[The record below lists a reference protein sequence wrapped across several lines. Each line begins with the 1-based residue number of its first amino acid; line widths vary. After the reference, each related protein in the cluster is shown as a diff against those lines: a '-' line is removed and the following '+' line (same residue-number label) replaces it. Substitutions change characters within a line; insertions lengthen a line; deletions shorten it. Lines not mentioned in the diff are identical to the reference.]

1 MRRYAQG
8 SALRTLFALLIA
20 TMLAACASGP
30 SGEAMLRPGPQRLPT
45 LRAQGDLV
53 IATLQGAAMTVQPL
67 SPEGLDAYYLRR
79 PSLINPFK
87 TLSKPADRPL
97 AFIVRI
103 QNLGRERIS
112 FDPSQALLE
121 DQEGHRTAAF
131 SHDELYSV
139 FSEGDEPARALQALE
154 ETILTNYVVVPPK
167 IDRDGLLLFP
177 PPGPDAKALIL
188 ELSSFYIGS
197 AEQLLLFEFEVLR
210 LPKAGKVGMF
220 GL

>member
-1 MRRYAQG
+1 MKCRVSGGPLAR
-8 SALRTLFALLIA
+8 LFILLMA
-20 TMLAACASGP
+20 TTLAACASGP
-30 SGEAMLRPGPQRLPT
+30 SGEAMLRPGPQHLPA
-45 LRAQGDLV
+45 LRAQGDLI

-67 SPEGLDAYYLRR
+67 GPEGLDAYYLRR
-79 PSLINPFK
+79 PALINPFK
-87 TLSKPADRPL
+87 TLPKSTNRPL

-121 DQEGHRTAAF
+121 DQERHRMAVL
-131 SHDELYSV
+131 SYDELYSA
-139 FSEGDEPARALQALE
+139 FSEGDEPAKALQALE
-154 ETILTNYVVVPPK
+154 ETVLTNYIVIPPK
-167 IDRDGLLLFP
+167 LDREGLLLFP
-177 PPGPDAKALIL
+177 PPQPDAKAFVL

-210 LPKAGKVGMF
+210 PRKAGKVGMF

>member
-1 MRRYAQG
+1 M
-8 SALRTLFALLIA
+8 A

-45 LRAQGDLV
+45 MRAQGDLI
-53 IATLQGAAMTVQPL
+53 IATLQGATMTVQPL
-67 SPEGLDAYYLRR
+67 NPQELDAYYLRR
-79 PSLINPFK
+79 PALVNPFK
-87 TLSKPADRPL
+87 TLPKFTSRPL

-121 DQEGHRTAAF
+121 DQEGHRMAAF
-131 SHDELYSV
+131 SYDELYST
-139 FSEGDEPARALQALE
+139 FSEGDEPARALRALE
-154 ETILTNYVVVPPK
+154 ETILTNYTIVPPK
-167 IDRDGLLLFP
+167 LDREGLLLFP
-177 PPGPDAKALIL
+177 PLQPDAKALIL

-197 AEQLLLFEFEVLR
+197 AEQLLLFEFQVLR
-210 LPKAGKVGMF
+210 VPKAGMVGMF